1 VAAWPRTE
9 NPLPA
14 FPYNRQQFRTVRDA
28 PITAPPVLL
37 PCPSVYDRAACVAA
51 SQRRDGTREGARTSA
66 TAYGQSSALCARAP
80 RHRLDADA
88 APHGSIGTPARGGRA
103 SRPAG
108 TRAALGGSAARLR
121 TWGPRGAH
129 GAGRPAARSPS
140 EACPP
145 VTLLLGSR
153 TTGRWLPTATTTS
166 ALPHVRT
173 GPFPGGTRAGP
184 GTRGTSARGASTR
197 TGLYRQQACVPTTR
211 LVLSPSCHCFP

>member
-1 VAAWPRTE
+1 MGPGYSVFSAQLRITTQVLFCYSK
-9 NPLPA
+9 NVY
-14 FPYNRQQFRTVRDA
+14 PYY
-28 PITAPPVLL
+28 
-37 PCPSVYDRAACVAA
+37 SVPTH
-51 SQRRDGTREGARTSA
+51 GTRDGARTSA
-66 TAYGQSSALCARAP
+66 TAYGQSSALCERAP

-184 GTRGTSARGASTR
+184 GTRGTSGEA
-197 TGLYRQQACVPTTR
+197 
-211 LVLSPSCHCFP
+211 LVLVPGYTGSRRAFRPRG